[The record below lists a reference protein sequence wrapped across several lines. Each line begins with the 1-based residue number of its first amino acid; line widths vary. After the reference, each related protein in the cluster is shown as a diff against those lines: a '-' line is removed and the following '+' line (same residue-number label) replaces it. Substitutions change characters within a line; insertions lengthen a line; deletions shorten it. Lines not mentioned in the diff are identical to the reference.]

1 MGNDLRRRM
10 MQQVAGSTGP
20 LVYSIYNRDVSDSE
34 VIETGIKPLV
44 DGFDLTILLDITVT
58 KNPTDTRQAYTYSLI
73 SAGWKD
79 NGICVVKPSQWNA
92 GLRMRFAAST
102 DNDNVAKI
110 LSASAGRKRVVITRA
125 AGANSIK
132 AIGKD
137 GDSAQTEKTL
147 EKGLYGSIDKTSELS
162 LGYAGLTGAG
172 LPPGTITK
180 FEVYNIILSDSDIA
194 AFLA

>member
-58 KNPTDTRQAYTYSLI
+58 KNPSDTSQAYRYGLI
-73 SAGWKD
+73 SAGWSEH
-79 NGICVVKPSQWNA
+79 GIAVCKPSQWNS
-92 GLRMRFAAST
+92 GLRTRYLAST
-102 DNDNVAKI
+102 DNDDAAKI
-110 LSASAGRKRVVITRA
+110 LSSSAGRKRVVITRV
-125 AGANSIK
+125 AGADSIK

-147 EKGLYGSIDKTSELS
+147 VKSRYSSIDKTSELS
-162 LGYAGLTGAG
+162 LGYAGVTGAG

-180 FEVYNIILSDSDIA
+180 LEVYNIILSDSDIA

>member
-10 MQQVAGSTGP
+10 MQQAAGSTGP
-20 LVYSIYNRDVSDSE
+20 LVYSIYNRNVSDSE
-34 VIETGIKPLV
+34 VIETGIKPLA
-44 DGFDLTILLDITVT
+44 DGFNLTILLDITVT
-58 KNPTDTRQAYTYSLI
+58 NNPTDTSKAYRYCLI
-73 SAGWKD
+73 SAGWSG
-79 NGICVVKPSQWNA
+79 NGITVLKPSQWNN
-92 GLRMRFAAST
+92 GLRTRFLAST
-102 DNDNVAKI
+102 DNDDVAKI
-110 LSASAGRKRVVITRA
+110 LSSSAGRKRVVITRA
-125 AGANSIK
+125 AGADSIK

-147 EKGLYGSIDKTSELS
+147 EKGQNGSIDKTSELS

-172 LPPGTITK
+172 LPTGTITK